1 MSGTGGEPRPDWSKV
16 EGLDSYESRAPPTTS
31 AARKTPPGLLRD
43 EPLRILKME
52 GMVLRVSLLTEGD
65 MCKGSVM
72 IVQLKREVRDLRVG
86 GEVLR
91 AYGVD
96 QFACECLCGNLSW

>member
-1 MSGTGGEPRPDWSKV
+1 MWCAKKRQEV
-16 EGLDSYESRAPPTTS
+16 
-31 AARKTPPGLLRD
+31 

-52 GMVLRVSLLTEGD
+52 GIALRVSLLTEGD
-65 MCKGSVM
+65 MCRGSVM
-72 IVQLKREVRDLRVG
+72 IPVLKWEVRDLCAG
-86 GEVLR
+86 GEVSR